1 MTLFFIILLFAPTT
15 TERPMFFPRRRVAT
29 YSYAYYFFFFTYV
42 MIQSA
47 FVFYTYYFLRS
58 IRILVDFVYVLSIH
72 ASFVTLLLLCT
83 YGKLRRVF
91 IHIFTSVFLHGA
103 FPLVYVWIIAT
114 YSYTLLHV
122 RISSLRLPLCVRI
135 FLHAYSSSSVCFLPS
150 FVLSR
155 HRHCRLPFF
164 FFALELTQG
173 FVFYLR
179 CYSPS
184 LLV

>member
-1 MTLFFIILLFAPTT
+1 
-15 TERPMFFPRRRVAT
+15 
-29 YSYAYYFFFFTYV
+29 
-42 MIQSA
+42 
-47 FVFYTYYFLRS
+47 
-58 IRILVDFVYVLSIH
+58 
-72 ASFVTLLLLCT
+72 
-83 YGKLRRVF
+83 
-91 IHIFTSVFLHGA
+91 
-103 FPLVYVWIIAT
+103 
-114 YSYTLLHV
+114 
-122 RISSLRLPLCVRI
+122 
-135 FLHAYSSSSVCFLPS
+135 VCFLPS